1 MIREITIDGKS
12 VPMKATASTA
22 IRYRQWFNSDLL
34 KDMMEL
40 YKVQSTNSQEFSYEQ
55 LEMFLHLAYTMA
67 KQADSSIP
75 NDCNDWLDEFSVFPI
90 EEVFPEVIDLWQTS
104 IQTLDKGKKK

>member
-40 YKVQSTNSQEFSYEQ
+40 C
-55 LEMFLHLAYTMA
+55 A
-67 KQADSSIP
+67 
-75 NDCNDWLDEFSVFPI
+75 
-90 EEVFPEVIDLWQTS
+90 
-104 IQTLDKGKKK
+104 